1 MKTLLLTLHP
11 DFTVAS
17 IEASL
22 LLEGVTIRQL
32 ADDLAKAAE
41 AASYR
46 IVIDFAA
53 VERISSSVLG
63 NLVALR
69 KKVRNNLG
77 RMVLCNIGPSLKE
90 ALKVT
95 GLRILFDVVDD
106 ATQAVEFMRVEH
118 VSWREDVK

>member
-1 MKTLLLTLHP
+1 MKTLLITPHP
-11 DFTVAS
+11 DFIVAS
-17 IEASL
+17 IETSL
-22 LLEGVTIRQL
+22 LLEGFTIRQL

-41 AASYR
+41 GASYR

-77 RMVLCNIGPSLKE
+77 RLVLCNIGPSLKE
-90 ALKVT
+90 VLKVT

-106 ATQAVEFMRVEH
+106 VTQAVEFMRVEH